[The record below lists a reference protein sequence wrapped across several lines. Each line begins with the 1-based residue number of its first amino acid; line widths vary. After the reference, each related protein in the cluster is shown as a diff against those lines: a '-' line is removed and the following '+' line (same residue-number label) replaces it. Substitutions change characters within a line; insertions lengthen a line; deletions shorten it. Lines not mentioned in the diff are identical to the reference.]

1 VRKDQALRRSHL
13 RVPLRNIASL
23 PVVSESM
30 VVKPDVAPSHVRK
43 VGAFITLTS
52 QVLREGNVKSD
63 IITNL
68 VASVISLRAELS
80 EDLEFF
86 IQVGTL
92 VVITGYWMVVVVVG
106 VVLAAAT
113 FPASLDSSRES
124 EVNVIMCRKS
134 LLLKANHEITIVDTR
149 VHISEVGT
157 TIVSQGS

>member
-1 VRKDQALRRSHL
+1 V
-13 RVPLRNIASL
+13 I
-23 PVVSESM
+23 
-30 VVKPDVAPSHVRK
+30 
-43 VGAFITLTS
+43 TS

-92 VVITGYWMVVVVVG
+92 VVITGYWTVEG

-157 TIVSQGS
+157 IVVSQGS